1 MFRVYLPLNWKTS
14 FECFHRFLYAEEG
27 AVALSGMN
35 AKYVS
40 THLAV
45 VQIVLKPYDKVRL
58 AGLVSYK

>member
-1 MFRVYLPLNWKTS
+1 M
-14 FECFHRFLYAEEG
+14 
-27 AVALSGMN
+27 ALSGMN